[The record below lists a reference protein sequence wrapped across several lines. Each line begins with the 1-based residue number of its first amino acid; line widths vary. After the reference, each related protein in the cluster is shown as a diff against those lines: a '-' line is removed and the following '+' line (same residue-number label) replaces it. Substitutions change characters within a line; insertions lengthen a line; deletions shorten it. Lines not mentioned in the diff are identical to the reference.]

1 MVAGADTTHRIVA
14 AFDLSFDGGGLSNLE
29 ATEVT
34 PPEFA
39 GTAVSL
45 QSSSGKITETVAMQ
59 GGYTP
64 IKELKVKVP
73 VSSDTNSAYMRLHDW
88 LEKCR
93 PKARGGGGDFQK
105 YSGAFTTYNWKG
117 DVVEEY
123 KFTDAWPYKFE
134 LEEVKADEE
143 KDIIY
148 GTFTCYLEKYERT
161 PDK

>member
-1 MVAGADTTHRIVA
+1 MSGNTTHRIVS

-39 GTAVSL
+39 GTAVCL
-45 QSSSGKITETVAMQ
+45 QSSSGTVTNTVAMQ

-73 VSSDTNSAYMRLHDW
+73 VSSDANSAYMRLHDW

-105 YSGAFTTYNWKG
+105 YTGAFKTYNWKG
-117 DVVEEY
+117 DEVEIY
-123 KFTDAWPYKFE
+123 TFKDAWPFKFE

-148 GTFTCYLEKYERT
+148 GTFTCYLEEYVREK
-161 PDK
+161 DK